1 MDSKYKRATALVQC
15 LLQANISENSMNGAQ
30 KNVEITQPDMTLAC
44 PPEARN
50 STLKID
56 HQLFD
61 VQCASILLKGS
72 YKLAVFEAKILAG
85 FSI

>member
-44 PPEARN
+44 PPKARN
-50 STLKID
+50 STLKI
-56 HQLFD
+56 
-61 VQCASILLKGS
+61 
-72 YKLAVFEAKILAG
+72 
-85 FSI
+85 